1 MIPMVPALATR
12 FGRWFAGSA
21 SISGEESA
29 AAAALAEAAAVLGE
43 RRQAIT
49 LATLGYAEGI
59 MAWHRGELAEAE
71 HLVRAATVEWHRCC
85 DRMSACDGLELL
97 GVLAAERE
105 RPTDAA
111 RLLAAAGVARS
122 PLGYLTP
129 GSQLARTGM
138 H

>member
-1 MIPMVPALATR
+1 
-12 FGRWFAGSA
+12 
-21 SISGEESA
+21 
-29 AAAALAEAAAVLGE
+29 
-43 RRQAIT
+43 
-49 LATLGYAEGI
+49 
-59 MAWHRGELAEAE
+59 
-71 HLVRAATVEWHRCC
+71 
-85 DRMSACDGLELL
+85 MSACDGLELL